1 MKKLILI
8 LLLLL
13 EVDLTFGICAYEG
26 FEYYPKTKE
35 ISLNPMFII
44 QGYDYSQKVILSFK
58 NQKVYLLSENG
69 EEVVLNLQE
78 ILKGDYYLTQ
88 AIFKPAKELK
98 SNTKYYL
105 KYESLI
111 KDSTRWNSDMRDEW
125 ENLYWQTADKK
136 TVPPL
141 NPNLEITF
149 KETEYQE
156 YGCGDASWAIFNLKN
171 TWKEEIWCKTELIDK
186 ETNVKT
192 VFYISAEKDK
202 IRVGNDMCSGAF
214 NFVPKRKYKVRFTPM
229 NTDGK
234 VLKTTKWFHFTAH
247 TDEL

>member
-1 MKKLILI
+1 MF
-8 LLLLL
+8 L
-13 EVDLTFGICAYEG
+13 EVNTLYSKCISEG

-44 QGYDYSQKVILSFK
+44 QGYYYSQKVILSFK

-98 SNTKYYL
+98 PNTKYYL
-105 KYESLI
+105 KYESLS
-111 KDSTRWNSDMRDEW
+111 KDSESWNSDMRDKL

-136 TVPPL
+136 TVDPL
-141 NPNLEITF
+141 SPNLEITF
-149 KETEYQE
+149 EKTEYQE
-156 YGCGDASWAIFNLKN
+156 YDCGDASWAIFNLKN
-171 TWKEEIWCKTELIDK
+171 TRKEEIWCKTELIDK

-192 VFYISAEKDK
+192 VFYIGAENDK
-202 IRVGNDMCSGAF
+202 IRVGKGMCSGAF
-214 NFVPKRKYKVRFTPM
+214 NFVPKRKYKVCFTPM

-234 VLKTTKWFHFTAH
+234 VLKTTKWFHFTASCSM
-247 TDEL
+247 LK